1 MANEDH
7 LARLKQGVEVW
18 NAWRDR
24 KPAIQPDLFGAD
36 LTGEMLH
43 RVNLAGSIRSEA
55 TFHNT
60 GLSGADLS
68 WATLHRANLSEA
80 DRSGVNLHRTEL
92 SRVILRNAILVGAY
106 LDQANLSGTTLFG
119 ADRGR
124 KRRPRTF

>member
-1 MANEDH
+1 MAKEDH
-7 LARLKQGVEVW
+7 LARLKQGVEVR

-36 LTGEMLH
+36 LTGEILH
-43 RVNLAGSIRSEA
+43 RVNLAGSILSEA

-68 WATLHRANLSEA
+68 WATLHRANLS
-80 DRSGVNLHRTEL
+80 
-92 SRVILRNAILVGAY
+92 
-106 LDQANLSGTTLFG
+106 GTTLFG